1 MAKGNQLRY
10 NAVMTR
16 DEVIS
21 KLKAVEPAL
30 RAQGAAALY
39 LFGSHARDQAA
50 DASDVD
56 VFIDRDPG
64 RPFGFVELTNIQF
77 MLEEA
82 LGTDVDLATRTA
94 LHPRLRAEI
103 ERTAIRVL

>member
-1 MAKGNQLRY
+1 
-10 NAVMTR
+10 MTR

-21 KLKAVEPAL
+21 RLRSAEPAL

-39 LFGSHARDQAA
+39 LFGSHARDQAVA
-50 DASDVD
+50 GSDVD
-56 VFIDRDPG
+56 VFIDRDPE
-64 RPFGFVELTNIQF
+64 RSFGFIELTNIQF
-77 MLEEA
+77 LLEEV
-82 LGTDVDLATRTA
+82 LGTEVDLATRTA

>member
-1 MAKGNQLRY
+1 
-10 NAVMTR
+10 MTK

-21 KLKAVEPAL
+21 RLKAVEPEL

-39 LFGSHARDQAA
+39 LFGSHARDEAGA
-50 DASDVD
+50 SSDVD
-56 VFIDRDPG
+56 VFIDRSTD
-64 RPFGFVELTNIQF
+64 RPFGFVELTNIHSL
-77 MLEEA
+77 LENA

-103 ERTAIRVL
+103 ERTAIRVM